1 MKISIV
7 TPSFNQCRFLRL
19 TIESVLSQRG
29 PFEIELLVMDGGS
42 TDGSVELLRSIS
54 DPRLKWVSEKDAG
67 QADALAKG
75 LARVTGDVIGWINS
89 DDEYTPGAFE
99 KAVGGF
105 DKHPD
110 KQWLIG
116 RCVIIN
122 ENGGETRRWITAYK
136 NALLRRYSFERLLH
150 QDFICQP
157 SVFWRRGFG
166 ERVGMPDVTLQYTMD
181 YDLFLRMARASDPL
195 VIDDVLSRF
204 RIHGTSKSGTTIR
217 KRFDEHD
224 MVVRRHAPPSKRGL
238 LLVAR
243 FHTVKTVLAYRL
255 MWMMGMLGKG

>member
-19 TIESVLSQRG
+19 TIDSILSQSG
-29 PFEIELLVMDGGS
+29 DFEIELLIMDGGS
-42 TDGSVELLRSIS
+42 TDGTVELLRSVNDS
-54 DPRLKWVSEKDAG
+54 RVKWVSEKDNG

-75 LARVTGDVIGWINS
+75 LSRATGDVIGWINS
-89 DDEYTPGAFE
+89 DDEYTPKAFA
-99 KAVGGF
+99 KAAAGF
-105 DKHPD
+105 NTHPD

-122 ENGGETRRWITAYK
+122 EDGKEIRRWITAYK

-217 KRFDEHD
+217 KRFDEHNI
-224 MVVRRHAPPSKRGL
+224 VVSRHAPPAKPGL
-238 LLVAR
+238 MLVAR
-243 FHTVKTVLAYRL
+243 FHTIKTVFAYRL